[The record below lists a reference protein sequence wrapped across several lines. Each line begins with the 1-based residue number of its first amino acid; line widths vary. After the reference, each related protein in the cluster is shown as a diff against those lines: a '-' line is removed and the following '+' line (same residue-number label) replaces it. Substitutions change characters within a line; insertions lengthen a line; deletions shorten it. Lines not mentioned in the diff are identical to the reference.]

1 MISIVVAEDEPVA
14 RENIKLFINRYPEF
28 RVIGEADN
36 GNEALEKVMEL
47 QPDLLFSDIRMPGMD
62 GVELLKQV
70 HEKCRYTDSVVIS
83 AYSDFEYARSVM
95 KSGALDYLLK
105 PISPKQ
111 FKITMERLENM
122 IHEKQLQARM
132 SIFRAIIKNEMVEHN
147 QLKKYF
153 PFARYHMGLIRELG
167 LPGTSPVP
175 NYRELLSEIEGL
187 NCIFGRD
194 ANEALYVW
202 PEELMDVESFMEEM
216 KRKPH
221 DAYYTMVL
229 FKNCTTVDEIPS
241 RINELYNTLSRC
253 LICGKT
259 QCIKIEEKNKKNH
272 IKVEPINVDDILF
285 FVHKNNWRE
294 IKHLLETAFRQF
306 EQEEMPLYQVK
317 TLVDYAL
324 MKIAKE
330 MHCEEDFSYFINELF
345 CYSRN
350 MKELCDGIRDYL
362 QSCYQKNTAY
372 NNKIDTEE
380 FYNMVMKYV
389 EENYKEPLT
398 MMEICEKFS
407 VSQSYMSRLFRKYTG
422 VSFNEYLTNKR
433 IERACLIF
441 KSNRNMF
448 VKDVANL
455 VGIEDQFY
463 FSRLFRRVMGM
474 SPKQFC
480 EQNSE

>member
-221 DAYYTMVL
+221 DAYYTMLL
-229 FKNCTTVDEIPS
+229 FKN
-241 RINELYNTLSRC
+241 LS
-253 LICGKT
+253 LI
-259 QCIKIEEKNKKNH
+259 H
-272 IKVEPINVDDILF
+272 I
-285 FVHKNNWRE
+285 
-294 IKHLLETAFRQF
+294 
-306 EQEEMPLYQVK
+306 
-317 TLVDYAL
+317 
-324 MKIAKE
+324 
-330 MHCEEDFSYFINELF
+330 
-345 CYSRN
+345 
-350 MKELCDGIRDYL
+350 
-362 QSCYQKNTAY
+362 
-372 NNKIDTEE
+372 
-380 FYNMVMKYV
+380 
-389 EENYKEPLT
+389 
-398 MMEICEKFS
+398 
-407 VSQSYMSRLFRKYTG
+407 
-422 VSFNEYLTNKR
+422 
-433 IERACLIF
+433 
-441 KSNRNMF
+441 
-448 VKDVANL
+448 
-455 VGIEDQFY
+455 
-463 FSRLFRRVMGM
+463 
-474 SPKQFC
+474 
-480 EQNSE
+480 